1 MLYERSSWW
10 MERHFGGKQ
19 TENSMI
25 ATTAP
30 VFKTRLSARGRAAAL
45 SVTLLLAALATP
57 ATAETAAERAACRP
71 DVYRLCAG
79 EIPSRPR
86 IVACLARKRSQLSP
100 ACAEVFRPGGG
111 GSGSGR

>member
-1 MLYERSSWW
+1 MVRQGRWSAI
-10 MERHFGGKQ
+10 FGGKQ

-25 ATTAP
+25 ATTGQ
-30 VFKTRLSARGRAAAL
+30 VFTTRLSARARAAAL
-45 SVTLLLAALATP
+45 SATLLLAALATP

-79 EIPSRPR
+79 EIPSRTR